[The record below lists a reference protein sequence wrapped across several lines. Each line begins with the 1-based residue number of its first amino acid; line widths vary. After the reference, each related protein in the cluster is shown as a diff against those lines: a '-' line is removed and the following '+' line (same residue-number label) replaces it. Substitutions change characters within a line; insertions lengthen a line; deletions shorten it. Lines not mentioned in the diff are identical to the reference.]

1 MGGQEKRLPA
11 SVFHLAEV
19 TMYVVLVHVTILPGR
34 HDEAM
39 ATLRDHIVPMTKGA
53 PGFVRGT
60 WFGDEQSGNGL
71 VVFDSEDSA
80 RAMSAQVTSGPD
92 DPVRVE
98 DVQVYEVHAE
108 A

>member
-1 MGGQEKRLPA
+1 
-11 SVFHLAEV
+11 
-19 TMYVVLVHVTILPGR
+19 MYVVLAHVTIETGR

-39 ATLRDHIVPMTKGA
+39 AALRDQIVPMVKGA

-60 WFGDEQSGNGL
+60 WFGNEQSGNGL

>member
-1 MGGQEKRLPA
+1 MPA
-11 SVFHLAEV
+11 GAFHLAEV
-19 TMYVVLVHVTILPGR
+19 TMYVVLVHVTIAPGR
-34 HDEAM
+34 YDEAM
-39 ATLRDHIVPMTKGA
+39 AALRDQIVPEVKGA
-53 PGFVRGT
+53 PGFMRGT
-60 WFGDEQSGNGL
+60 WFGNEQSGNGL